1 MRTFSILTLG
11 CKVNSYESEAL
22 INKLLD
28 FGYELKNF
36 NDICDVY
43 IINKVTHQVY
53 YPRGIFV
60 NDYMYYEM
68 QEKFF
73 RRIIQNQ

>member
-28 FGYELKNF
+28 FV
-36 NDICDVY
+36 D
-43 IINKVTHQVY
+43 Q
-53 YPRGIFV
+53 
-60 NDYMYYEM
+60 
-68 QEKFF
+68 QFF
-73 RRIIQNQ
+73 LSLH